1 MERTAQY
8 SPDVKPLWIPVSSLL
23 TRRDFPLLPQAS
35 MKHKEEVIFDVTI
48 ERTQKTLDEATNLNS
63 TSAAKL
69 DMWDHAEDFI
79 AQTAQE
85 VVSAHDF
92 YNQNA
97 TAFKSSSDAM
107 VTDLS
112 KKNMGDFLGE
122 AKKVMDAL
130 DSLQQIHPFV
140 GVAILAFKAVVNLE
154 LTRRENDRRVGLMI
168 AQASDMMVMLLQLKD
183 TKDPAIVGPHGE
195 IRGRLQRVTDGIKK
209 DIEDCGNAIDKYY
222 KSKFVVKFF
231 RSSHWASE
239 FVKICSSFS
248 QRTQD
253 LQLALNIRTTLRVD
267 IAIDKLEKLIQ
278 RPSEREAK
286 FEKEVQR
293 RGGREKCLESEDALV
308 ELLKFAE
315 QREAR
320 PQNKARP
327 DPASKDA
334 NKPTSKTTSASGSVV
349 EQYRL
354 DASLLHELR
363 APLRSLLDENRAL
376 FMFKLDTQ
384 TSDIKDAIKDS
395 EARIMWAFN
404 SRFRRVK
411 DPHLRYIW
419 KEMKWTT
426 SVKTLYFIAE
436 LHDYYVNRF
445 SRLRHDAPPAQ
456 ETSEASSLILR
467 VPSPTPTV
475 SVASD
480 SEGEDRDL
488 QAVDSAYRE
497 LPTVDL
503 ADKWCLK
510 YLSVFYVP
518 SLSEGFDGD
527 ANGLVSIR
535 EVNSFT
541 STTPS
546 GWSLPQTLAYW
557 AAGWR
562 VDSQY
567 YHARI
572 EQVLNSMVYVHA
584 DALPEN
590 RRCIATYL
598 NSYVIDG
605 IKRLV
610 RSIADLGSED
620 SDLDLTQLAA
630 QRRTAQEEILADK
643 LNIVKYEIDSRDTIK
658 LFGSGR
664 IENFLLPLLYL
675 IIRRHLQIMRLA
687 STVILVERELESAT
701 QTIEN
706 ILGGVTLRVEQLA
719 ESFRQ
724 LGNDPKVRFTWYAH
738 GLYNFWYSPELTTD
752 DTEYWETHNYGLDE
766 TEFDIDA
773 TALKLGPFSLAEK
786 DEALETPVKLTATSP
801 GQQPEDTKDEYIRL
815 WCMNELHN
823 ARNFYPYEITPY
835 LSSEEKQRFN
845 SLCDELPPSDVQ
857 RWNSLAELH
866 VRRRLFECSCDACH
880 CLVTDVLHRCIDCDS
895 NQYDLCAECESLPVS
910 EHKYPSDHKSTH
922 NMLVF
927 RMPLPH
933 GRYKR
938 VQWYAR
944 NYLSTCMPN
953 APPPEGPSTAQEDE
967 CRIQSNGTELPPS
980 TEATQT
986 DVACAPLDSPAD
998 DEELSGNSGA
1008 ASGGIVEVETSVADG
1023 DAYTCAECGVK
1034 MKGIF
1039 YVCLTC
1045 GEIQTAIALCG
1056 DCAFRDVFNVV
1067 TAHHPHKHWLV
1078 KIKDKVQD
1086 AGGASDEPPDDSDE
1100 TSSLSLRVD
1109 KLAAMVESRFAEQDR
1124 RLDALI
1130 TQVDLLVH
1138 SLAGSTGKAQLPLE
1152 SVSV

>member
-1 MERTAQY
+1 
-8 SPDVKPLWIPVSSLL
+8 
-23 TRRDFPLLPQAS
+23 
-35 MKHKEEVIFDVTI
+35 
-48 ERTQKTLDEATNLNS
+48 
-63 TSAAKL
+63 
-69 DMWDHAEDFI
+69 
-79 AQTAQE
+79 
-85 VVSAHDF
+85 
-92 YNQNA
+92 
-97 TAFKSSSDAM
+97 
-107 VTDLS
+107 
-112 KKNMGDFLGE
+112 
-122 AKKVMDAL
+122 MDAL

-168 AQASDMMVMLLQLKD
+168 ARASDMMVILLQLKD

-195 IRGRLQRVTDGIKK
+195 IRGRLERVMDGIKK
-209 DIEDCGNAIDKYY
+209 DIEDCGNAIEKYY
-222 KSKFVVKFF
+222 KSKF
-231 RSSHWASE
+231 ASE
-239 FVKICSSFS
+239 FVKNCSSFS

-286 FEKEVQR
+286 FEKEVQM

-334 NKPTSKTTSASGSVV
+334 NKPTSKTTSASGSVA

-419 KEMKWTT
+419 KEMF
-426 SVKTLYFIAE
+426 KTLYFIAE

-572 EQVLNSMVYVHA
+572 EQVLDSMVYVQA

-590 RRCIATYL
+590 RRCITTYL

-643 LNIVKYEIDSRDTIK
+643 LNIVKYEIDSRDSIK

-664 IENFLLPLLYL
+664 IENFLLPLVYL
-675 IIRRHLQIMRLA
+675 VIRRHLQIMRLA

-706 ILGGVTLRVEQLA
+706 ILEGVTLRVEQLA
-719 ESFRQ
+719 
-724 LGNDPKVRFTWYAH
+724 G
-738 GLYNFWYSPELTTD
+738 
-752 DTEYWETHNYGLDE
+752 
-766 TEFDIDA
+766 
-773 TALKLGPFSLAEK
+773 AL
-786 DEALETPVKLTATSP
+786 
-801 GQQPEDTKDEYIRL
+801 
-815 WCMNELHN
+815 
-823 ARNFYPYEITPY
+823 
-835 LSSEEKQRFN
+835 
-845 SLCDELPPSDVQ
+845 PS
-857 RWNSLAELH
+857 
-866 VRRRLFECSCDACH
+866 
-880 CLVTDVLHRCIDCDS
+880 CIVMS
-895 NQYDLCAECESLPVS
+895 Y
-910 EHKYPSDHKSTH
+910 
-922 NMLVF
+922 
-927 RMPLPH
+927 
-933 GRYKR
+933 
-938 VQWYAR
+938 
-944 NYLSTCMPN
+944 
-953 APPPEGPSTAQEDE
+953 
-967 CRIQSNGTELPPS
+967 
-980 TEATQT
+980 
-986 DVACAPLDSPAD
+986 
-998 DEELSGNSGA
+998 
-1008 ASGGIVEVETSVADG
+1008 
-1023 DAYTCAECGVK
+1023 
-1034 MKGIF
+1034 
-1039 YVCLTC
+1039 
-1045 GEIQTAIALCG
+1045 
-1056 DCAFRDVFNVV
+1056 
-1067 TAHHPHKHWLV
+1067 
-1078 KIKDKVQD
+1078 
-1086 AGGASDEPPDDSDE
+1086 
-1100 TSSLSLRVD
+1100 
-1109 KLAAMVESRFAEQDR
+1109 
-1124 RLDALI
+1124 
-1130 TQVDLLVH
+1130 
-1138 SLAGSTGKAQLPLE
+1138 
-1152 SVSV
+1152 